1 MTEIANIYQ
10 IAQSDSA
17 LVNKIGLFIMQRRLE
32 QNKTQSLLA
41 EEVGINRSTLIELEK
56 GKGSSLITLIQLLR
70 ALDQLHILTEFEI
83 PLQISPI
90 QLAEQ
95 ELKKRK
101 RASKTRSTETK
112 PESDW

>member
-1 MTEIANIYQ
+1 MMGIPNIYQ
-10 IAQSDSA
+10 VAQSDSA
-17 LVNKIGLFIMQRRLE
+17 LVRKIGLFIRQRRLE
-32 QNKTQSLLA
+32 QNKTQRLLA
-41 EEVGINRSTLIELEK
+41 EEAGINRSTLIELEK

-70 ALDQLHILTEFEI
+70 ALDQLHVLQEFEVQ
-83 PLQISPI
+83 PQLSPI

-101 RASKTRSTETK
+101 RASKIRSTETK

>member
-1 MTEIANIYQ
+1 MTENANIYQ
-10 IAQSDSA
+10 LAQSDNA
-17 LVNKIGLFIMQRRLE
+17 WVNKLGLFIRQQRLA
-32 QNKTQSLLA
+32 QNKTQRLLA
-41 EEVGINRSTLIELEK
+41 DEAGINRSTLIELEK

-70 ALDQLHILTEFEI
+70 ALDQLHVLTEFEI